1 VPGALSATVEPSS
14 SSGMASPD
22 RRYAGESLYQL
33 RTGAREIGDPVAAV
47 VRIPQS
53 SGTNASAQADSRSV
67 LVSL

>member
-1 VPGALSATVEPSS
+1 
-14 SSGMASPD
+14 MASPD